1 MGGDDDRCVLAVVGN
16 DGVQD
21 VVPGRRV
28 HAADGLIQQVET
40 GVAAHGQHQLNLLLV
55 ALGKGLEPG
64 IGGDVQPGQH
74 LIGLVGVKADVSL
87 GLTGRAVKIPEHLH
101 QLLHPHPVGQPVG
114 VRQVGNKG
122 LGVRA
127 GGHAGYL
134 DAAGRGLQQAVG
146 QLDEGGLAAAVGA
159 QQAHDA
165 AKIHMQIHAVQR
177 GLVFVVA
184 LGQCFTGQN
193 LTHCASSLVGSS
205 CSSRAAAR
213 AGL

>member
-1 MGGDDDRCVLAVVGN
+1 M
-16 DGVQD
+16 QD
-21 VVPGRRV
+21 VVAGGGV
-28 HAADGLIQQVET
+28 HAADGLIQQVKP
-40 GVAAHGQHQLNLLLV
+40 GRAAHGQDELDFFLV
-55 ALGKGLEPG
+55 ALGEGPELCGAGNVQGVQHLKGL
-64 IGGDVQPGQH
+64 GGVK
-74 LIGLVGVKADVSL
+74 VGVKI
-87 GLTGRAVKIPEHLH
+87 REHAH
-101 QLLHPHPVGQPVG
+101 QLLYLHPVGQPVG

-146 QLDEGGLAAAVGA
+146 QRDEGGLAAAVGA

-193 LTHCASSLVGSS
+193 LTHCASSLVVSS

>member
-1 MGGDDDRCVLAVVGN
+1 MSKDSAVLQEHGLVQHRLNVLDEVGRNDNGRVLAVVGN

-74 LIGLVGVKADVSL
+74 LIGLIGVKADVSL

-114 VRQVGNKG
+114 VRQVGDQLLG
-122 LGVRA
+122 LRA
-127 GGHAGYL
+127 GGHARDP
-134 DAAGRGLQQAVG
+134 DAAFRGL
-146 QLDEGGLAAAVGA
+146 
-159 QQAHDA
+159 
-165 AKIHMQIHAVQR
+165 
-177 GLVFVVA
+177 
-184 LGQCFTGQN
+184 
-193 LTHCASSLVGSS
+193 
-205 CSSRAAAR
+205 
-213 AGL
+213 